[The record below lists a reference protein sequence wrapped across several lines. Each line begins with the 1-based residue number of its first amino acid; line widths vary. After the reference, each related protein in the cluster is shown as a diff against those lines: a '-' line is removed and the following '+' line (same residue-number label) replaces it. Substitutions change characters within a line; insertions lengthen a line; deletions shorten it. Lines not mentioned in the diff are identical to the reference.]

1 MCDDLQDI
9 FPRYMDSKYGHEE
22 AMQVKGQDVI
32 LQPLLVTRPF
42 TLLVHEIT
50 SNATLWPL
58 ILAFMR
64 QHADPGGG
72 GGTGACISEAGVCSY
87 GTEGV

>member
-1 MCDDLQDI
+1 
-9 FPRYMDSKYGHEE
+9 MDSKYGHEE
-22 AMQVKGQDVI
+22 AMQVKGQDVL
-32 LQPLLVTRPF
+32 LQPPAVDQPF

-50 SNATLWPL
+50 SNTILWPP

-64 QHADPGGG
+64 QHADLGGG
-72 GGTGACISEAGVCSY
+72 GGRGACTSEAGVCSY

>member
-1 MCDDLQDI
+1 MAMRRPC
-9 FPRYMDSKYGHEE
+9 RSKARMLFYS
-22 AMQVKGQDVI
+22 
-32 LQPLLVTRPF
+32 PLLVTRPF